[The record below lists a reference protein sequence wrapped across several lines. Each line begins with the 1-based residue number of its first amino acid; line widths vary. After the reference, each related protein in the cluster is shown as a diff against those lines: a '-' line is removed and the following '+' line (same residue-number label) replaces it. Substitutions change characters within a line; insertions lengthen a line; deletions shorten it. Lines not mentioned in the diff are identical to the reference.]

1 MSLFYVNVLM
11 CVIILKILIMC
22 CCSCCVC
29 AIYGSVLQ
37 NGREGQ
43 AAGRRDGARAAGH
56 RGRRGQGAE
65 RGGGRLQRPAALL
78 CHRAR
83 HGGIGQNYLCAKVI
97 YLLFYPSFMFVCVR
111 VCYTLHY

>member
-1 MSLFYVNVLM
+1 MSLFYVNVCNHLNL
-11 CVIILKILIMC
+11 IILIMC
-22 CCSCCVC
+22 CCSCVC

-56 RGRRGQGAE
+56 RGRGGQGAE

-83 HGGIGQNYLCAKVI
+83 HGGIGQNYLCAEVI
-97 YLLFYPSFMFVCVR
+97 YLL
-111 VCYTLHY
+111 